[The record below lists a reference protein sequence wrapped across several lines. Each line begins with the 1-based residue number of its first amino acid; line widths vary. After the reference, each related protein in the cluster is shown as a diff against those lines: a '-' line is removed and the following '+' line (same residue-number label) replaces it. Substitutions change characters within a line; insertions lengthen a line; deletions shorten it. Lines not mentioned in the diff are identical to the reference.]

1 MRRGSGKHQSAG
13 EALGTGSRSVAM
25 LFIFARQS
33 RGILMRALA
42 EAGVHAGGQGN
53 ARFAKTVA
61 ESVGGRERL
70 PPALT
75 AIHREDR
82 PGQEHHRM
90 MKHALPANALRRP
103 CASYYEITYAPA
115 QKFRYQAAWDQREY
129 ARV

>member
-1 MRRGSGKHQSAG
+1 
-13 EALGTGSRSVAM
+13 M

-42 EAGVHAGGQGN
+42 EAGVHAGGQSN
-53 ARFAKTVA
+53 ARFAKKGRGVGRRPRA
-61 ESVGGRERL
+61 PAASADGGR
-70 PPALT
+70 
-75 AIHREDR
+75 HREDR
-82 PGQEHHRM
+82 PDQERHRM
-90 MKHALPANALRRP
+90 MKRALPANALRRP